1 MCSPMSSVKW
11 DCLMRKVTTY
21 FAVPFTSF
29 ASTISAS
36 MATFCSCNATISDR
50 SSSHLCSKYSSLS
63 AHPVRIESIMVVAI
77 IIVRNFFINLTSLK
91 SNFMLFREIAQTK
104 QVSQSRRHMQLASSR
119 YWFLIQCFQNT
130 LQQIST
136 RPKCVSPPWL
146 IPCGQPHIP
155 QSHHG
160 SETLCRN
167 VHRHTF
173 DTSSRCPL
181 HYHGQFMM
189 E

>member
-1 MCSPMSSVKW
+1 MPVVRVVGIEPTQRTIRLTGVYPPRSATELHSHKKENGS
-11 DCLMRKVTTY
+11 DC
-21 FAVPFTSF
+21 
-29 ASTISAS
+29 
-36 MATFCSCNATISDR
+36 R
-50 SSSHLCSKYSSLS
+50 SQLS
-63 AHPVRIESIMVVAI
+63 
-77 IIVRNFFINLTSLK
+77 K
-91 SNFMLFREIAQTK
+91 SNFMLFREIAQMK

-160 SETLCRN
+160 SKILCRI
-167 VHRHTF
+167 VRRHRPDTF
-173 DTSSRCPL
+173 S
-181 HYHGQFMM
+181 
-189 E
+189 